1 MQVNTKFLVCS
12 LIYMGSLSANAVGS
26 SSLANETVHV
36 SILSVDQTKNER
48 NITGRIIDGD
58 TGEALI
64 GVSILVKGASMG
76 TVTDV
81 DHLFLFAHYGQP
93 IQINVKNAHRTVVS
107 IRYRMIST
115 N

>member
-36 SILSVDQTKNER
+36 SILSADQTKNER

-58 TGEALI
+58 TGEAPLTRMLTPI
-64 GVSILVKGASMG
+64 RASPVS
-76 TVTDV
+76 
-81 DHLFLFAHYGQP
+81 P
-93 IQINVKNAHRTVVS
+93 S
-107 IRYRMIST
+107 IIRPVMFRSFFV
-115 N
+115 

>member
-76 TVTDV
+76 SF
-81 DHLFLFAHYGQP
+81 HCLWLQEM
-93 IQINVKNAHRTVVS
+93 S
-107 IRYRMIST
+107 WRYRISAIKASR
-115 N
+115 

>member
-1 MQVNTKFLVCS
+1 MKKKQCLIKTLNLMQVNTKFLVCS

-64 GVSILVKGASMG
+64 GVSILVKG
-76 TVTDV
+76 
-81 DHLFLFAHYGQP
+81 
-93 IQINVKNAHRTVVS
+93 
-107 IRYRMIST
+107 ST
-115 N
+115 NSIIPKSRAAPIAIIM